1 MNKLNENI
9 FHQYNKWKTGY
20 MRKENRM
27 FTYNTD
33 FGKIRLKGIHD
44 EEEVN
49 TAICD
54 IIDCE
59 KENDQYLYEYIKFYD
74 FDTVNR
80 IKKDEEPYIYLIS
93 DKYDFLC
100 LDFMRYDKLA
110 DCYYKDEWS
119 EDEYIAMI
127 KFISLY
133 IRNNVELIRN
143 RNNNRF
149 LLSLYCGVPDVE
161 ENGIEDFLFLMNGDF
176 GNNFDYNNFSWWIE
190 EDITY
195 IGIEIDSYT
204 LKKYSEMKRWI
215 ENKNI

>member
-9 FHQYNKWKTGY
+9 FHQYNKWKENY
-20 MRKENRM
+20 VRRENRM

-33 FGKIRLKGIHD
+33 FGKIRLAGMHD

-59 KENDQYLYEYIKFYD
+59 KDNDQWLYDHIKFYD
-74 FDTVNR
+74 SDTVDR

-100 LDFMRYDKLA
+100 LDFMKYDKLFE
-110 DCYYKDEWS
+110 KEWS

-133 IRNNVELIRN
+133 IRNNVEIIRN
-143 RNNNRF
+143 NKENRF
-149 LLSLYCGVPDVE
+149 LLSLYCGIPDVE
-161 ENGIEDFLFLMNGDF
+161 EYGIDDFLLCMNSDF
-176 GNNFDYNNFSWWIE
+176 GYNFDYNSFSWWIE
-190 EDITY
+190 EDKTY
-195 IGIEIDSYT
+195 IGIELDSYT

-215 ENKNI
+215 ESKNI